1 MDLTPDVCEN
11 ATAVRE
17 QTMKL
22 DVKRAGSTTKGQLIL
37 NREKSLILSP
47 SQQKKERAANPKQQ
61 NGNGG
66 TLVLGLKS
74 VRFMEKTHQ
83 LQTEHTPSNRADM
96 KTNFMA

>member
-11 ATAVRE
+11 VTAARD
-17 QTMKL
+17 QAMKL
-22 DVKRAGSTTKGQLIL
+22 DVKKAGSTNTGQLIL

-47 SQQKKERAANPKQQ
+47 SQQKKQRASNPKQY

-74 VRFMEKTHQ
+74 VRFMENTH
-83 LQTEHTPSNRADM
+83 
-96 KTNFMA
+96 